1 MVTFFSNKRYI
12 MPKEKTQEEVQQEI
26 DALTHS
32 EFIRRLAYHLGGI
45 GCHGCSSHYY
55 GGTVTPNAMMTRAF
69 ADRLARTT
77 EDPVGVRATLRQDFM
92 NFDAEKKKDAE
103 EAKPWTPPVPNTYW
117 VDHEAMKKATEELS
131 TTQALLTTYPVSGCV
146 PLRTLTPEELE
157 GLKTVEL

>member
-1 MVTFFSNKRYI
+1 MVFVFNKTYSKPR
-12 MPKEKTQEEVQQEI
+12 EKTQEEVQAEI

-32 EFIRRLAYHLGGI
+32 EFIRQLTYHLGGI

-55 GGTVTPNAMMTRAF
+55 GGTVTPNSMRARAF

-77 EDPVGVRATLRQDFM
+77 EDPVGVRATLRQDFI
-92 NFDAEKKKDAE
+92 NFDARQKAE
-103 EAKPWTPPVPNTYW
+103 AEAAKPWTPPVPNTYW

-131 TTQALLTTYPVSGCV
+131 TTQALLTTYPVAGCV

-157 GLKTVEL
+157 ALKTVEL